1 MHTSSVVARILSITY
16 AFFSL
21 LIQLYRNMY
30 SIIFLLLKVSENYCT
45 RDEYTTRWTEESQ

>member
-1 MHTSSVVARILSITY
+1 MHTSSVVARILSITD

-21 LIQLYRNMY
+21 LIQLNRNMY

-45 RDEYTTRWTEESQ
+45 RDEYTTRCTEESQ